1 MAQLLLVLVPAPR
14 VFLRVLWFSSLHKNQ
29 HFQIPIGPGNS
40 GEKSHPVDS
49 IIYLCYFIYFIKRH
63 SKCLGTIE
71 LFFSDGIIPSVK
83 GRETVHCFVKFFI
96 HFCSDVQK
104 TGRSKL
110 GTKAGLQRAISQFAQ
125 EKKAE
130 MMKTETGKCLFIL
143 ETPVFLSW

>member
-1 MAQLLLVLVPAPR
+1 MS
-14 VFLRVLWFSSLHKNQ
+14 W
-29 HFQIPIGPGNS
+29 I
-40 GEKSHPVDS
+40 
-49 IIYLCYFIYFIKRH
+49 C
-63 SKCLGTIE
+63 
-71 LFFSDGIIPSVK
+71 SDGIIPSVK

-96 HFCSDVQK
+96 HCYSDVQK

-143 ETPVFLSW
+143 ETPVFLSL